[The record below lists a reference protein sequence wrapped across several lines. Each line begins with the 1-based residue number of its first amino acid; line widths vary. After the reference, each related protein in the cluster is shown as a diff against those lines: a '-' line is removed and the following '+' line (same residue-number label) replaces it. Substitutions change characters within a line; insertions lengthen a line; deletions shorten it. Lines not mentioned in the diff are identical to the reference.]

1 MRRIIA
7 SLVAAVCASALIS
20 APAFADKPKIK
31 NTNVTWQ
38 QLTQGVQV
46 WVLSSKVRVFEC
58 VKTPTLSTLALKS
71 AAGWIDVVR
80 SASTTDRKFC
90 PTGSAPFVV
99 KYEFKLT
106 INGQQDF
113 PGTHAKL
120 LNYRITSYRTTGSQD
135 SFQYGAAVY
144 SDTNGYDEDQADGN
158 LPGANQDDESD
169 QPSPTLSATIQIQP
183 KSAAPS
189 VTPSPSDS
197 ASPESGKSCSYGGI
211 AMYGR
216 VRVVSAGAR
225 FKVRIVRSNAM
236 LQVKSV
242 TRQPVNCG
250 EWQFVS
256 SRPNFTVQIV
266 LSGED
271 FTISLKGQR
280 PRVSK

>member
-31 NTNVTWQ
+31 NTSATWQ
-38 QLTQGVQV
+38 QLTQDAQV
-46 WVLSSKVRVFEC
+46 WVLGSKVRVFEC
-58 VKTPTLSTLALKS
+58 VKAPTLSTLALKS
-71 AAGWIDVVR
+71 SAGWIDVVR
-80 SASTTDRKFC
+80 SASAIDRKFC
-90 PTGSAPFVV
+90 PTGSAPFAV

-120 LNYRITSYRTTGSQD
+120 LNYRITGSQG

-144 SDTNGYDEDQADGN
+144 SDTNGFDEDQADGN
-158 LPGANQDDESD
+158 LPGANQNDESD
-169 QPSPTLSATIQIQP
+169 QPSPTLAATIQIQP

-189 VTPSPSDS
+189 ATPLPSDS
-197 ASPESGKSCSYGGI
+197 ASPESGKGCSYDGI

-225 FKVRIVRSNAM
+225 FKIRIVRSNAM

-242 TRQPVNCG
+242 ARQPANCG

-256 SRPNFTVQIV
+256 SKPNFTVQIV

-280 PRVSK
+280 PRVSR